1 MAWDG
6 ISWSALFGAS
16 YLIGSIPTA
25 YLAARILSGQDIRDL
40 GDHNAGAANV
50 FRNVGHRAGMAVG
63 AIDIAKGSLAVLL
76 TKLALDS
83 VAAEM
88 VSGVLV
94 VAGHNW
100 PVFLRLRGGRG
111 AATAVGVLIAALP
124 LLTIPVGIVSLVIL
138 WFTKKAT
145 LSLASCLIVVPFLV
159 WWPPLDYSNLQAG
172 YALLIPIMIGVCH
185 FISVKRAA
193 MPSIEGEQ
201 AMPPA

>member
-83 VAAEM
+83 AA
-88 VSGVLV
+88 GGNGL
-94 VAGHNW
+94 GR
-100 PVFLRLRGGRG
+100 PGGGRTQLGRSSCACG
-111 AATAVGVLIAALP
+111 ADAAQP
-124 LLTIPVGIVSLVIL
+124 PP
-138 WFTKKAT
+138 W
-145 LSLASCLIVVPFLV
+145 AS
-159 WWPPLDYSNLQAG
+159 
-172 YALLIPIMIGVCH
+172 
-185 FISVKRAA
+185 
-193 MPSIEGEQ
+193 
-201 AMPPA
+201 

>member
-1 MAWDG
+1 
-6 ISWSALFGAS
+6 
-16 YLIGSIPTA
+16 
-25 YLAARILSGQDIRDL
+25 
-40 GDHNAGAANV
+40 
-50 FRNVGHRAGMAVG
+50 MAVG

-138 WFTKKAT
+138 WITKKAT
-145 LSLASCLIVVPFLV
+145 LSLASCLLWSRSCRGGPRWI
-159 WWPPLDYSNLQAG
+159 
-172 YALLIPIMIGVCH
+172 IPIFRPDTPCL
-185 FISVKRAA
+185 SR
-193 MPSIEGEQ
+193 S
-201 AMPPA
+201 